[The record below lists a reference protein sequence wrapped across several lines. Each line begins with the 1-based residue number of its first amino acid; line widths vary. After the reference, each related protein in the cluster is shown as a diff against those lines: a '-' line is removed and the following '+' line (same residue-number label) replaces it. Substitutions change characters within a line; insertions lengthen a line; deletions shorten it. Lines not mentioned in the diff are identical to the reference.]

1 MYQLVAAMF
10 MISSRVIEELI
21 STSSES
27 QLLLLTASGEGS
39 GPSCGRIFSDS
50 KNDSVQTKPDS
61 VVGGFLSLMCRYRE
75 LNCAYRFEHLAG
87 LSSQQTEIHVLNMPR
102 YMMP

>member
-1 MYQLVAAMF
+1 ML
-10 MISSRVIEELI
+10 ISSRVIEELI

-39 GPSCGRIFSDS
+39 GPSSGRIFSES

-61 VVGGFLSLMCRYRE
+61 VVGGCLSLMCRHRV
-75 LNCAYRFEHLAG
+75 LNCAYRFEHFAKVQ
-87 LSSQQTEIHVLNMPR
+87 S
-102 YMMP
+102 